1 MKISRE
7 SRKLA
12 RDLFRLATE
21 NGKLDASRVSTII
34 STLTQ
39 SKPRGYF
46 AALKELTRLVRLE
59 LAQRHATVV
68 SATPLPQASAD
79 AITKSIHSKFGE
91 DLTTEFL
98 VSPGLI
104 GGLRIQV
111 GSDVWDGSVL
121 ARLAKLKS
129 QI

>member
-21 NGKLDASRVSTII
+21 GGKLDASRVTLII
-34 STLTQ
+34 DGLTR

-46 AALKELTRLVRLE
+46 ATLKELTRLVRLE
-59 LAQRHATVV
+59 LARRHATIV
-68 SATPLPQASAD
+68 SATPLPQASAQE
-79 AITKSIHSKFGE
+79 ITKTIHSKFGE
-91 DLTTEFL
+91 DLTTDFQ
-98 VSPGLI
+98 VSPDLI
-104 GGLRIQV
+104 GGLRIQI

-121 ARLAKLKS
+121 ARLTKLKS

>member
-21 NGKLDASRVSTII
+21 NGKLDASRVSQII
-34 STLTQ
+34 TGLTQ

-46 AALKELTRLVRLE
+46 AALKELSRLVRLE
-59 LAQRHATVV
+59 LARRHATIV
-68 SATPLPQASAD
+68 SATPLPAASAE
-79 AITKSIHSKFGE
+79 AIAKTIHSRFGE
-91 DLTTEFL
+91 DLTTEFRVL
-98 VSPGLI
+98 PDLI
-104 GGLRIQV
+104 GGLRIQI